1 MTSTES
7 DVGSGTDLPAGRL
20 AVPEAELSVPGGLPD
35 PLVCADGTPVR
46 TPADWWERRRPEL
59 LAAFEEHVYGRTP
72 NGAVEAG
79 AQVLAEGP
87 ALDGR
92 ATRVETR
99 LTFRRP
105 AADVPDSEVPAADAA
120 DAVAVTVLTYL
131 PAAASATSPAPVF
144 LALNFRGNDV
154 VENGSAKDS
163 DPVQHPWPL
172 AELVDRG
179 YGVATACY
187 QDIDPDV
194 DDFGNGVHPLF
205 YASGQTPGQTPG
217 QTRPGEHEWGALG
230 AWAWGLSRILDHLR
244 ADRRVDAGRVIVAG
258 HSRLGKAAIWAAA
271 CDERF
276 AMAVSNNSG
285 CGGAALS
292 RRRVGETVEAITSRF
307 PHWFCPAFAGYA
319 GREEALP
326 VDQHQLLAL
335 VAPRPAYVASAEED
349 TWADPAGEFL
359 GAKYASPVYELLGV
373 EGLAATEPPSADRP
387 VVPSRLGY
395 HIRPGGHAMT
405 DGDWA
410 RFADAADRHLGGFPE
425 DTDRSGP
432 AGG

>member
-1 MTSTES
+1 MTST
-7 DVGSGTDLPAGRL
+7 DSGTGTGAEAELGAGLPAGRL

-35 PLVCADGTPVR
+35 PLVCADGAPVL

-59 LAAFEEHVYGRTP
+59 LAAFERHVYGRTP
-72 NGAVEAG
+72 EGAVEVG
-79 AQVLAEGP
+79 AQVLAEDA

-105 AADVPDSEVPAADAA
+105 AVGAAGAPDSQGSQGSVAA
-120 DAVAVTVLTYL
+120 TVLTYL
-131 PAAASATSPAPVF
+131 PASASTGSPAPVF

-154 VENGSAKDS
+154 VENGSADHTE
-163 DPVQHPWPL
+163 PVQPPWPL

-187 QDIDPDV
+187 QDFDPDV

-205 YASGQTPGQTPG
+205 YAPGQN
-217 QTRPGEHEWGALG
+217 RPGEHEWGALG

-244 ADRRVDAGRVIVAG
+244 EDRRVDAARVIVAG
-258 HSRLGKAAIWAAA
+258 HSRLGKAAMWAAA
-271 CDERF
+271 LDERF

-285 CGGAALS
+285 CGGVALS

-307 PHWFCPAFAGYA
+307 PHWFCPAFAAYA
-319 GREEALP
+319 GREETLP
-326 VDQHQLLAL
+326 VDQHELVAL

-349 TWADPAGEFL
+349 TWADPYGEFL
-359 GAKYASPVYELLGV
+359 GAKYASPVYELLGA
-373 EGLAATEPPSADRP
+373 EGLAATEQPSVDRP
-387 VVPSRLGY
+387 VVPSRVGY

-410 RFADAADRHLGGFPE
+410 RFADAADRHLGKVSGRP
-425 DTDRSGP
+425 TDRSGP

>member
-7 DVGSGTDLPAGRL
+7 GTRTGADSESGTDLPAGRL

-59 LAAFEEHVYGRTP
+59 LAAFEQHVYGRTP
-72 NGAVEAG
+72 GGAVEVG
-79 AQVLAEGP
+79 VEVLAEDTV
-87 ALDGR
+87 LDGR

-105 AADVPDSEVPAADAA
+105 AAAADAPDSQGTAA
-120 DAVAVTVLTYL
+120 DPVAVTVLTYL
-131 PAAASATSPAPVF
+131 PVSAAATAPAPVF
-144 LALNFRGNDV
+144 LALNFRGNEI
-154 VENGSAKDS
+154 VENGSAADA

-187 QDIDPDV
+187 QDLDPDV

-205 YASGQTPGQTPG
+205 YATG

-244 ADRRVDAGRVIVAG
+244 EDRRVDADRVIVAG

-271 CDERF
+271 RDERF

-285 CGGAALS
+285 CGGVALS
-292 RRRVGETVEAITSRF
+292 RRRIGETVEAITSTF
-307 PHWFCPAFAGYA
+307 PHWFCPAFAAYA
-319 GREEALP
+319 GREESLP
-326 VDQHQLLAL
+326 VDQHQLVAL
-335 VAPRPAYVASAEED
+335 VAPRPAYVASAQDD
-349 TWADPAGEFL
+349 TWADPYGEFL
-359 GAKYASPVYELLGV
+359 GAKYASPVYELLGA
-373 EGLAATEPPSADRP
+373 EGLAATEQPSVDRP

-410 RFADAADRHLGGFPE
+410 RFADAADRHLGQLSGRPA
-425 DTDRSGP
+425 DRSGP
-432 AGG
+432 ADD